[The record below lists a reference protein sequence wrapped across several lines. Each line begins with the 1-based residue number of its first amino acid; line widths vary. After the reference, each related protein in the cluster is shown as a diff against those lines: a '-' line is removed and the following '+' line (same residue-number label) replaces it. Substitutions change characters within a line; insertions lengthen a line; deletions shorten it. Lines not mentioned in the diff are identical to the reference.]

1 MRSEVGKQG
10 FKNKQQKKKKQE
22 GKKEERKKQRKKKQ
36 EKKAN
41 KKKPTKLGL
50 VHFENKAF
58 QHSCIHHRR
67 RSSNVRAQTAL
78 WVSGLFRLVFAVFHP
93 SFFYS
98 FAPSCSPTPHR
109 SLMFT
114 H

>member
-10 FKNKQQKKKKQE
+10 FKNKQKKKQE